1 MPKRSNGEGSKARKR
16 KDGRYETRAVLDTP
30 TGRRRV
36 SFYGATAKVANA
48 KRTAALADQDR
59 GVLFSD
65 PKGIRVGEY
74 LSSWLSDAARY
85 QVSEGTY
92 QRYERTCQN
101 HLIPFFG
108 RIKLRDL
115 NAALVRSFKVRKIEE
130 GLNPNT
136 VGVMQGVVSTAL
148 NQAVDDNLIPSN
160 PTARVKKAATRGQS
174 PMRSLARGGFPPAL
188 GRRRDAG
195 RSPHGPRAAYRL
207 EAR

>member
-1 MPKRSNGEGSKARKR
+1 MPKRGNGEGSKARKR
-16 KDGRYETRAVLDTP
+16 KDGRYETRAVLRTP

-36 SFYGATAKVANA
+36 SFYGATAKEANT

-101 HLIPFFG
+101 H
-108 RIKLRDL
+108 
-115 NAALVRSFKVRKIEE
+115 
-130 GLNPNT
+130 
-136 VGVMQGVVSTAL
+136 
-148 NQAVDDNLIPSN
+148 
-160 PTARVKKAATRGQS
+160 
-174 PMRSLARGGFPPAL
+174 
-188 GRRRDAG
+188 
-195 RSPHGPRAAYRL
+195 
-207 EAR
+207 

>member
-16 KDGRYETRAVLDTP
+16 TDGRYETRPVLDTP

-36 SFYGATAKVANA
+36 SFYGATAKEANA
-48 KRTAALADQDR
+48 KRTAALADHDR

-85 QVSEGTY
+85 QASEGTY

-115 NAALVRSFKVRKIEE
+115 NAAHVRAFTVR
-130 GLNPNT
+130 
-136 VGVMQGVVSTAL
+136 
-148 NQAVDDNLIPSN
+148 
-160 PTARVKKAATRGQS
+160 
-174 PMRSLARGGFPPAL
+174 RS
-188 GRRRDAG
+188 RRD
-195 RSPHGPRAAYRL
+195 
-207 EAR
+207 